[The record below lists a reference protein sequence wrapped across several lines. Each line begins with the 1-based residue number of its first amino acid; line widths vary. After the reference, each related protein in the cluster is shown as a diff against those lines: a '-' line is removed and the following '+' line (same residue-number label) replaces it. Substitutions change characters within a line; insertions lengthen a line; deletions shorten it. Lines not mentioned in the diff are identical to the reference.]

1 MRRELR
7 TGYILT
13 ILAAVVWAST
23 SPAIKYLLDTLH
35 VPALAIAFWR
45 DAFIAA
51 ACGLVLLAVRP
62 SLLRVSRRD
71 LRGLALVGAISIG
84 IYHALW
90 VFSVA
95 LNGAAVAVVLIYT
108 FPTFVTIGAW
118 LMFGERIRWPQIA
131 ALALALLGCALL
143 VRAYDPAVFQVSW
156 LGTLVGLATGIT
168 HAGYVLY
175 SQRSVE
181 SRSPWTSMTYTM
193 LFGSIALLLL
203 WYGSTAFGA
212 TEAVGAGSVVRA
224 VGASATPWLALL
236 VLALGPTLGGYALF
250 TLALRYIPGRLASLA
265 VMIEAPVSVLLAV
278 IFLGER
284 LEWPQLLGIALILG
298 AVGLPR
304 LLAADERQA
313 STADVL
319 MVGEPVADG

>member
-7 TGYILT
+7 TGYMLT

-45 DAFIAA
+45 DAFMAA

-108 FPTFVTIGAW
+108 FPTFVTVGAW
-118 LMFGERIRWPQIA
+118 LLFGERIGWPQVA
-131 ALALALLGCALL
+131 ALALALFGCALL

-193 LFGSIALLLL
+193 LFGSIVLLIL
-203 WYGSTAFGA
+203 WYGSAAFGA

-224 VGASATPWLALL
+224 VGDTATPWLALL

-284 LEWPQLLGIALILG
+284 LEWPQILGIALILG

-304 LLAADERQA
+304 LLAGDERQA
-313 STADVL
+313 STADVRK
-319 MVGEPVADG
+319 VGEPVADG

>member
-7 TGYILT
+7 TGYMLT
-13 ILAAVVWAST
+13 ILAAVVWAAT

-118 LMFGERIRWPQIA
+118 LLFGERIRWPQIA

-143 VRAYDPAVFQVSW
+143 VRAYDPAVLQVSW
-156 LGTLVGLATGIT
+156 LGILVGLSTGIT

-193 LFGSIALLLL
+193 LFGSIMLLVL
-203 WYGSTAFGA
+203 WFASAAFGA
-212 TEAVGAGSVVRA
+212 AEAVGADSVVRA

-236 VLALGPTLGGYALF
+236 VLALGPTLGRLCAVYAGA
-250 TLALRYIPGRLASLA
+250 ALYSWAAGQPGRDDRGAGVGAAGGDLSGRAAGVAAAAGHRADPRRSWA
-265 VMIEAPVSVLLAV
+265 AAPA
-278 IFLGER
+278 GR
-284 LEWPQLLGIALILG
+284 RRATTDDRRPT
-298 AVGLPR
+298 
-304 LLAADERQA
+304 
-313 STADVL
+313 TAKR
-319 MVGEPVADG
+319 

>member
-23 SPAIKYLLDTLH
+23 SPAIKYLLDTLQ

-45 DAFIAA
+45 DAFMAA

-118 LMFGERIRWPQIA
+118 LMFREPIRRPQIA
-131 ALALALLGCALL
+131 ALALALIGCALV
-143 VRAYDPAVFQVSW
+143 VRAYDPVVLRVSW
-156 LGTLVGLATGIT
+156 VGALVGLSTGMA
-168 HAGYVLY
+168 HAGYVLF
-175 SQRSVE
+175 SQRAVQSH
-181 SRSPWTSMTYTM
+181 SPWNEFS
-193 LFGSIALLLL
+193 GI
-203 WYGSTAFGA
+203 
-212 TEAVGAGSVVRA
+212 RA
-224 VGASATPWLALL
+224 A
-236 VLALGPTLGGYALF
+236 YA
-250 TLALRYIPGRLASLA
+250 R
-265 VMIEAPVSVLLAV
+265 V
-278 IFLGER
+278 
-284 LEWPQLLGIALILG
+284 
-298 AVGLPR
+298 PR
-304 LLAADERQA
+304 
-313 STADVL
+313 
-319 MVGEPVADG
+319 